1 MLISLYYQQKELFSL
16 ISPNTLMRDIE
27 ILSVEI
33 ISFDVGRNFGL
44 PLVSVVEELLLVVK
58 QLLVGLGRKLKV
70 GALHDRVDRA
80 RLLAE
85 TAVDASGKKSFKFCH
100 LK

>member
-1 MLISLYYQQKELFSL
+1 
-16 ISPNTLMRDIE
+16 MRDIE